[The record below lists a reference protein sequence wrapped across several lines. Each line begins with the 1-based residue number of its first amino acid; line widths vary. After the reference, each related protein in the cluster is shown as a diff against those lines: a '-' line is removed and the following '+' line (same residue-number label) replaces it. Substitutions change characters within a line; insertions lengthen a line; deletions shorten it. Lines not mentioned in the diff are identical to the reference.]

1 LLNDLPKPD
10 REDRTMMDRRARAD
24 EMIAEHVAG
33 SIAMAAIPVPV
44 VDLIAVTAVQL
55 SLLRKLGRLYDARV
69 GVGLQGALAVGL
81 LGAALPRMAASALKI
96 LPGVGWVGGAFAQAA
111 LSGAATWALANA
123 LRDRLELPEI
133 DEEIAN
139 GANVA
144 RTLARVE
151 RLWRRGLLDADEYAR
166 LRSDLLDAV

>member
-1 LLNDLPKPD
+1 
-10 REDRTMMDRRARAD
+10 MDPRARAD
-24 EMIAEHVAG
+24 ALISEHVA
-33 SIAMAAIPVPV
+33 SSAAAAAIPLPL

-55 SLLRKLGRLYDARV
+55 SLLRKLGRLYGARV
-69 GVGLQGALAVGL
+69 GVGVQGAVAVGL

-96 LPGVGWVGGAFAQAA
+96 LPGVGWVGGAVAQAA

-123 LRDRLELPEI
+123 LRERLEGPAA
-133 DEEIAN
+133 DEETAR
-139 GANVA
+139 GAEVA

-151 RLWRRGLLDADEYAR
+151 SLWRRGMLGAEEYAR